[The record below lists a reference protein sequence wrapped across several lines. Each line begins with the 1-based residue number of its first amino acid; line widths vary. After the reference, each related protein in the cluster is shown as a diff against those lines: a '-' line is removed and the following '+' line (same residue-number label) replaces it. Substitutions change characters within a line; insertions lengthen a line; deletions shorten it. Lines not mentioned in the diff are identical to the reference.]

1 MKHKTTSSRTSTTG
15 STRRSGSARGNK
27 RAENDTPS
35 SPKLKVGSTSA
46 GGRLAG
52 TRRSAP
58 QGAAANKKVKAVAVS
73 KHRPQGAPFPET
85 VVVPEQV
92 TPIASD
98 RRLKVLFVAAEVA
111 PFRKTG
117 GLADVAGVLP
127 RSLRQRG
134 LDIRVVMPLYQ
145 GIQWSALERLEGT
158 LSVPMYYGH
167 ARAGVRMGGLP
178 GSDLPI
184 YFIEYNRF
192 FDRPYLYGPPG
203 QAYPDNLERFSF
215 FSRAALEMC
224 KTIGFIPDVIHAND
238 WQTALVPVY
247 VNTVEWSRPLH
258 GAGTLF
264 TIHNLAYQGNFE
276 SGAMFITGLGWNHYN
291 PHEFEHFGDMN
302 LMKAAIRHSNL
313 LSTVSPTYAREIQT
327 SAYGFGL
334 DGELALRNR
343 DLRGVLNGIDTRE
356 WNPASDPHIAAPFSA
371 DDMSAKS
378 VCKTSLQRQLG
389 LPVRP
394 EVPLFGVIGRLTPQ
408 KGFDVLAHALDRILS
423 WDLQMVLLGN
433 GDSEAEH
440 FFSYLASRRSDKFR
454 TFIGFNEGLAHRIE
468 AGSDFLLMP
477 SRFEPCG
484 LNQMYSQRYGTLP
497 IVRGTGGLVDTV
509 ANYEQATATGTGF
522 VFWDLTPSAI
532 ADSVGW
538 ALSTYYQ
545 RPAHIDIMRKRA
557 MAQDFSWDRA
567 AAAYEGLYRE
577 AYQIRRGH
585 PFP

>member
-1 MKHKTTSSRTSTTG
+1 
-15 STRRSGSARGNK
+15 
-27 RAENDTPS
+27 
-35 SPKLKVGSTSA
+35 LKVGSSSS
-46 GGRLAG
+46 GGKPAAK
-52 TRRSAP
+52 RRSAP
-58 QGAAANKKVKAVAVS
+58 AQATRAAAQAAPPA
-73 KHRPQGAPFPET
+73 RGASTREPET
-85 VVVPEQV
+85 VV
-92 TPIASD
+92 TPD
-98 RRLKVLFVAAEVA
+98 RVRVEPGHGRLKVLFVASEVA

-134 LDIRVVMPLYQ
+134 IDIRVVMPLYQ
-145 GIQWSALERLEGT
+145 GIQWSALEKLDGT
-158 LSVPMYYGH
+158 LPVPMYYGS
-167 ARAGVRMGGLP
+167 ARAGLRMGVLP

-192 FDRPYLYGPPG
+192 FDRPHLYGPPG
-203 QAYPDNLERFSF
+203 QAYSDNLERFSF

-247 VNTVEWSRPLH
+247 VNTVEWAKPLH

-276 SGAMFITGLGWNHYN
+276 SGAMFITGLGGNHYN
-291 PHEFEHFGDMN
+291 PFEFEHFGDMN

-334 DGELALRNR
+334 DGELSLRR
-343 DLRGVLNGIDTRE
+343 PFLRGVLNGIDTHE
-356 WNPASDPHIAAPFSA
+356 WNPAADPHIAAPFSPIDISGKA
-371 DDMSAKS
+371 
-378 VCKTSLQRQLG
+378 VCKASLQKQLG

-394 EVPLFGVIGRLTPQ
+394 NVPLFGVVGRLTPQ
-408 KGFDVLAHALDRILS
+408 KGFDVLAHALDKILS

-433 GDSEAEH
+433 GDPEAEH
-440 FFSYLASRRSDKFR
+440 FFSHLATKRSDKFR
-454 TFIGFNEGLAHRIE
+454 TFIGFDEGLAHRIE

-497 IVRGTGGLVDTV
+497 IVRGTGGLLDTV
-509 ANYEQATATGTGF
+509 INYDQATGEGTGF
-522 VFWDLTPSAI
+522 IFWDLTPGAI
-532 ADSVGW
+532 ADTMGW
-538 ALSTYYQ
+538 ALSTYFE
-545 RPAHIDIMRKRA
+545 RPGHIEAMRTRA
-557 MAQDFSWDRA
+557 MQQDFSWDRA
-567 AAAYEGLYRE
+567 AEAYEGLYRE
-577 AYQIRRGH
+577 AFQIRRGH